1 MIVTKYQL
9 EEATREAAKD
19 RAHSMCIDKIKQ
31 LSEQNSKL
39 LDEKIKLDG
48 KMDELYGLNE
58 SVTKACHG
66 YIDAIARLQREAGT
80 QQQYIEQVV
89 IDNVELTEQNKQ
101 MKQDLKDWQIHIE
114 TKTQKFTKQAPIVNG
129 VDDLPSY

>member
-1 MIVTKYQL
+1 MTISKFEL
-9 EEATREAAKD
+9 EAAE
-19 RAHSMCIDKIKQ
+19 RTAGQLLAHEMCISKIKQ

-48 KMDELYGLNE
+48 KLDELYGLNE

-66 YIDAIARLQREAGT
+66 YIDAIGKLQYEAAT
-80 QQQYIEQVV
+80 QQQYIEQVI